1 MRKLTIVDALKLEH
15 NEAVP
20 SISGTIEKVWDY
32 KTGEGEY
39 GPWSFQN
46 FTMKDGTGKIKC
58 VLSNR
63 EEVTPS
69 RAEGRNV
76 FMQCIESKK
85 HGLTGLKIEDKAF
98 KSKDGSSVKEKALKI
113 TGSAEVIFVQD
124 DPNIVEDRTKK
135 IADDSCSIHPE
146 PTAVQRYSGL
156 SDAKKSINQ
165 HANLY
170 LQCYMTVE
178 TMIVPEVKR
187 LTGRDL
193 DSAQK
198 QAASSSLFI
207 TADRKGMAV
216 FFPDYSPTSMQAK
229 SMGEKH
235 LEEGGEDSDSLPY

>member
-1 MRKLTIVDALKLEH
+1 MRKLTISDALNLGH

-20 SISGTIEKVWDY
+20 SISGTIEKVYDY
-32 KTGEGEY
+32 KTGEGEF

-46 FTMKDGTGKIKC
+46 FQMTDGTGKVKC

-63 EEVTPS
+63 DEITTE
-69 RAEGRNV
+69 RYQGQNV

-85 HGLTGLKIEDKAF
+85 HGLTGLKMEEKTF
-98 KSKDGSSVKEKALKI
+98 KSKEGKEVHEKVLKI
-113 TGSAEVIFVQD
+113 TGSADFIVALDTPQA
-124 DPNIVEDRTKK
+124 VEDRTKK
-135 IADDSCSIHPE
+135 MADDSCAVRPE
-146 PTAVQRYSGL
+146 TTIVQRNGGL
-156 SDAKKSINQ
+156 SEAKKSINQ

-216 FFPDYSPTSMQAK
+216 FFPDYSPTSMQAQ
-229 SMGEKH
+229 STTQEAA
-235 LEEGGEDSDSLPY
+235 DDLPY